1 MKRTVGLFV
10 LSPTSQ
16 LVRKATGHYRLTCRL
31 PSARNVPLEK
41 ELLIPLQEK
50 KVSYTCGQLFLIMCH
65 HNHGLVLTTTESF
78 YHIFHQP
85 ALYKSNPCKGSSKI
99 SNSGSF
105 TKARANN
112 TRRCSPLDN
121 CKKFRSFK
129 SAIPKI
135 SIHHSQAAIC
145 SGRGRCTTPQN
156 HVVRLPQYLWQ
167 EGSSDK
173 RDASQD

>member
-10 LSPTSQ
+10 LSPTSR

-85 ALYKSNPCKGSSKI
+85 AVVQVQPMQRLIQNKQLRILHKSTGQQHQ
-99 SNSGSF
+99 
-105 TKARANN
+105 TLLA
-112 TRRCSPLDN
+112 T
-121 CKKFRSFK
+121 
-129 SAIPKI
+129 AIPKI

-145 SGRGRCTTPQN
+145 SGRGRLYNPTESCSPLATISMAG
-156 HVVRLPQYLWQ
+156 RFF
-167 EGSSDK
+167 
-173 RDASQD
+173 R

>member
-10 LSPTSQ
+10 LSPTSR

-85 ALYKSNPCKGSSKI
+85 AVVQVQPMQRLIQNKPPS
-99 SNSGSF
+99 
-105 TKARANN
+105 ARDA
-112 TRRCSPLDN
+112 DV
-121 CKKFRSFK
+121 
-129 SAIPKI
+129 
-135 SIHHSQAAIC
+135 
-145 SGRGRCTTPQN
+145 CTTPQN

>member
-10 LSPTSQ
+10 LSPTSR
-16 LVRKATGHYRLTCRL
+16 LVRKATGHYRLTSRL

-85 ALYKSNPCKGSSKI
+85 AVVQVQPMQRLVQNKQLRILHKSTSQQHQTLLATGQLQEIPVFQICNTKNIHPP
-99 SNSGSF
+99 F
-105 TKARANN
+105 TSRHLLG
-112 TRRCSPLDN
+112 TRTFVQPHR
-121 CKKFRSFK
+121 
-129 SAIPKI
+129 IM
-135 SIHHSQAAIC
+135 
-145 SGRGRCTTPQN
+145 
-156 HVVRLPQYLWQ
+156 
-167 EGSSDK
+167 
-173 RDASQD
+173 

>member
-10 LSPTSQ
+10 LSPTSR

-85 ALYKSNPCKGSSKI
+85 AVVQVQPMQRLIQI

-129 SAIPKI
+129 SAIPKYP
-135 SIHHSQAAIC
+135 STIHKPPSARDADV
-145 SGRGRCTTPQN
+145 CTTPQN

>member
-10 LSPTSQ
+10 LSPTSR
-16 LVRKATGHYRLTCRL
+16 LVRKATRHYRLTSRL

-65 HNHGLVLTTTESF
+65 HNHGLVLTTTKFLS
-78 YHIFHQP
+78 HLSP
-85 ALYKSNPCKGSSKI
+85 SWRLYKSNPCKGSSKI

-112 TRRCSPLDN
+112 TRRCSPPTTARNSGLSN
-121 CKKFRSFK
+121 LQYQKYPSTIHKPP
-129 SAIPKI
+129 SARD
-135 SIHHSQAAIC
+135 ADV
-145 SGRGRCTTPQN
+145 CTTPQN

-167 EGSSDK
+167 EGFSDK

>member
-10 LSPTSQ
+10 LSPTSR
-16 LVRKATGHYRLTCRL
+16 LVRKATGHYRLTSRL

-85 ALYKSNPCKGSSKI
+85 AVVQVQPMQRLVQNKQLRILHKSTGQQHQTLLATGQLQEIPVFQICNTKNIHPPFQASSSNNPLE
-99 SNSGSF
+99 
-105 TKARANN
+105 R
-112 TRRCSPLDN
+112 
-121 CKKFRSFK
+121 
-129 SAIPKI
+129 
-135 SIHHSQAAIC
+135 
-145 SGRGRCTTPQN
+145 
-156 HVVRLPQYLWQ
+156 
-167 EGSSDK
+167 
-173 RDASQD
+173 

>member
-10 LSPTSQ
+10 LSPTSR
-16 LVRKATGHYRLTCRL
+16 LVRKATGHYRLTCCL

-85 ALYKSNPCKGSSKI
+85 AVVQVQPMQRLIQNKQLRILHKSTGQQHQTLLATGQLQEIPVFQICNTKNIHPP
-99 SNSGSF
+99 F
-105 TKARANN
+105 TSRHLLG
-112 TRRCSPLDN
+112 TRTFVQPHR
-121 CKKFRSFK
+121 
-129 SAIPKI
+129 IM
-135 SIHHSQAAIC
+135 
-145 SGRGRCTTPQN
+145 
-156 HVVRLPQYLWQ
+156 
-167 EGSSDK
+167 
-173 RDASQD
+173 